1 MALFELTDL
10 GKKKP
15 YLLVNVIMNIREGT
29 LKKNIYRSGKFHVKI
44 LFTITKVTVVKL
56 NSKQRVLVNN
66 FCRRQPKLK
75 HPFDT
80 V

>member
-10 GKKKP
+10 GKKKKEK
-15 YLLVNVIMNIREGT
+15 NISIREISC
-29 LKKNIYRSGKFHVKI
+29 KNLVH
-44 LFTITKVTVVKL
+44 ITKVTVAKL
-56 NSKQRVLVNN
+56 NSKQTVLVNN

-75 HPFDT
+75 HLFDT